1 MTSTADGAPTN
12 SRKMSA
18 PGLKADTQLIGLVGL
33 AHAISHFSQLVLAPL
48 FPWLKDEFNV
58 GFIEL
63 GAVLTAFF
71 VVSCIVQAASGFI
84 VDKLG
89 PRPVLFVGLGLLGV
103 AAFGY
108 ALAQNYWMLLASA
121 MVAGVGNG
129 VFHPVDYTLFNR
141 KVAPT
146 RLGHAYSVHGI
157 TGSLGWALAPAFV
170 VPIAMAFSWRI
181 ALASAGVLALA
192 VLLVLWFY
200 RRVLSLDTATVQS
213 ATGQGGDAAIGPVA
227 GQFDFLRIPS
237 VWMCFGFFFFYA
249 MVLSVVQTFAPVAAG
264 QLHAVPV
271 ALVGICLAIY
281 MVASAGGM
289 AVGGFLAADPSRCER
304 IVGIGFG
311 LAAMLALVLAFAEF
325 PPVLVPVIFGA
336 MGFVSG
342 VAGPSRDL
350 LVKRSTPPNA
360 TGRIYGVVYA
370 GLDIGQATAPLIFG
384 ALMDHG
390 QFRSVI
396 LGLALVQ
403 GVLIASAFN
412 VRRVRREALAPAM
425 A

>member
-1 MTSTADGAPTN
+1 MTSKADGTSNN
-12 SRKMSA
+12 SPKVSA
-18 PGLKADTQLIGLVGL
+18 PGLRADTQLIGLVGL